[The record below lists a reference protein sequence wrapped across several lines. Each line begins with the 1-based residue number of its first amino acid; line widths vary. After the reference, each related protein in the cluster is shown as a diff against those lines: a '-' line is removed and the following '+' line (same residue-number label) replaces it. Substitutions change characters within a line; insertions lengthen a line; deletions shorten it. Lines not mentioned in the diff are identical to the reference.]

1 MAAAEDKV
9 EVSNVVPLPVRITKK
24 LLGGG
29 DDADVQRS
37 NLIDLAEEM
46 GQAFDTAGALEPPLD
61 PLSLVRLVG
70 MSATLRPL
78 VDIMAANV
86 FGFGYRFE
94 PVIDLDAADAIARV
108 EAAMLL
114 EREYKAESEAD
125 DDEDPADVD
134 EPTEDEV
141 KERIDSLRTQQRRER
156 ARLEAFF
163 ANVNRKMSFTRIGRK
178 MQGDKEST
186 GYGVIEVRRDRKGRI
201 ARLTFGP
208 AWTFRALSQTD
219 AVEVDSRIRA
229 TDISY
234 RTVTE
239 QVRFRRFVQVY
250 EGTTVYFREF
260 GDPRV
265 MSTETGAMYADAKAM
280 EAEEPEAKPA
290 TELLWFQLDSSES
303 DVYGQVRWSGAIP
316 GVIGSREQ
324 AEVNMLFFRSKAIP
338 PMVVMVSGGK
348 LAKGARKRLEE
359 LIANEVKGG
368 AENFWRII
376 VIEAE
381 PSGRGIGGAQG
392 LPSQDKVKIELRPL
406 TEAIFKDALWQGY
419 AVNNRHELGQAF
431 RLPPMLRGDTDK
443 LNRATARIAQ
453 QYVEQ
458 QVFGPERKDIEFDID
473 RTILADMGVMLWR
486 FRLNAPET
494 TDAEALNEFIKDLVD
509 GVLTVNEARAQA
521 SRIFGVEYPPIDAD
535 WARMPVKF
543 ALGGMTPEEPPDED
557 DTDDDTDD
565 APDTDPDAP
574 DDEEKAGNLI
584 KLRLPG
590 AEFDALIAQD
600 DTPPID
606 GD

>member
-1 MAAAEDKV
+1 MAAAE
-9 EVSNVVPLPVRITKK
+9 ESNVVPLPVRITKK

-37 NLIDLAEEM
+37 NLIDLSEEM
-46 GQAFDTAGALEPPLD
+46 GQAFDEAGALEPPLD

-94 PVIDLDAADAIARV
+94 PVIDLDASDAYERV
-108 EAAMLL
+108 SAAMLL
-114 EREYKAESEAD
+114 EREHKAEAEAD
-125 DDEDPADVD
+125 DDEDLADVK

-141 KERIDSLRTQQRRER
+141 KERIESLRTQQRRER
-156 ARLEAFF
+156 AKLEAFF
-163 ANVNRKMSFTRIGRK
+163 RNVNRKLSFVRLMRK
-178 MQGDKEST
+178 MQVDKEST
-186 GYGVIEVRRDRKGRI
+186 GWGVVEVRRDRRGRI

-208 AWTFRALSQTD
+208 SWTFRALSLTEPVQ
-219 AVEVDSRIRA
+219 VDSRVRA

-239 QVRFRRFVQVY
+239 QIRFRRYVQVY
-250 EGTTVYFREF
+250 EGETVYFKEF

-265 MSTETGAMYADAKAM
+265 MSATTGKLYDDEKAM
-280 EAEEPEAKPA
+280 AADEGEDVRVA
-290 TELLWFQLDSSES
+290 TEVLWFQLDSSES

-324 AEVNMLFFRSKAIP
+324 AEVNLLFFRSKAIP
-338 PMVVMVSGGK
+338 PMVVMISGGK
-348 LAKGARKRLEE
+348 LAKGARERLEE
-359 LIANEVKGG
+359 LIRNEIKGV
-368 AENFWRII
+368 ENFHRIL

-381 PSGRGIGGAQG
+381 PIGRGIGGAQG

-431 RLPPMLRGDTDK
+431 RLPPMLRGDTEK

-458 QVFGPERKDIEFDID
+458 QVFGPERRDVEFDFD
-473 RTILADMGVMLWR
+473 RTILTDMEIMLWR
-486 FRLNAPET
+486 FKLNAPET
-494 TDAEALNEFIKDLVD
+494 TDAEALNEFITSLVE

-521 SRIFGVEYPPIDAD
+521 SRIFGVDYPPIDAD
-535 WARMPVKF
+535 WARMPMKF
-543 ALGGMTPEEPPDED
+543 ALGGMEPEPTSDEVEEDED
-557 DTDDDTDD
+557 SDD
-565 APDTDPDAP
+565 ADDAMP
-574 DDEEKAGNLI
+574 DDEEKAGNVL
-584 KLRLPG
+584 KLRLDPG
-590 AEFDALIAQD
+590 EFNSLID
-600 DTPPID
+600 RS
-606 GD
+606 